1 MPSGSIKTNWSK
13 ISQALNDLQNNR
25 RLDYPKTKSVVEF
38 YDFTKSKGLDCDNL
52 KTKLGQ
58 CSKYNQML
66 KKFEND
72 NASLTSK
79 EIEELRKHLETS
91 NLWGGISSKASTGF
105 ANYKKAADAYNKTL
119 NGLTA
124 PLQQALKNMVD
135 SNNNNATVFQIL
147 MIDKLVTNLKDF
159 PADKR
164 KNFIA
169 ERDRLKRQLSGYNAD
184 HTEKSNKLLNEGVF
198 GTIAYLVKQ
207 IVADTKGAAHKL
219 EALDATVVMTSNLIE
234 FRTHKGL
241 KEAPYF
247 HQGTD
252 FSAWGHEGI
261 LYCPKTFPTKNGD
274 MLEADEIFVL
284 NVEGEKPDPA
294 DNYLTIAMVN
304 HKKGIVF
311 STYHHAFTISVK
323 EKDKI
328 KPGHVLGNYW
338 KYQKD
343 IPINLRKE
351 IGYAKRPNA
360 DKPRLTG
367 SSSSGDYIIYQKS
380 TNQFYAKK
388 NGNPHYYLLEQN
400 GLTTE
405 NIDGKALKFRNEHF
419 HVERRFVSKQ
429 KYLTEYLGASEALSL
444 QNATLSQS
452 SLTKH
457 FNNHTNIKKVALN
470 SSFGDLIPASALLDT
485 GSIDSKILLDE
496 LVNLRGDN
504 PQEAALTKAYSQKV
518 TTEELP
524 KIIAAAEDSM
534 IRDYTMLL
542 MFEKIVKLGC
552 ELQGYTKGKDN
563 CNLSQLQR
571 NITDAKQVITNK
583 KFKKYQ

>member
-1 MPSGSIKTNWSK
+1 
-13 ISQALNDLQNNR
+13 
-25 RLDYPKTKSVVEF
+25 
-38 YDFTKSKGLDCDNL
+38 
-52 KTKLGQ
+52 
-58 CSKYNQML
+58 
-66 KKFEND
+66 
-72 NASLTSK
+72 
-79 EIEELRKHLETS
+79 
-91 NLWGGISSKASTGF
+91 
-105 ANYKKAADAYNKTL
+105 KAADAYNKTL

-135 SNNNNATVFQIL
+135 TNNNNATSFQIL
-147 MIDKLVTNLKDF
+147 MIDKMVENLKDF

-164 KNFIA
+164 KKFIA

-323 EKDKI
+323 AGDKI

-338 KYQKD
+338 KYKKKLAIDSLTQ
-343 IPINLRKE
+343 

-360 DKPRLTG
+360 DKPSLTG
-367 SSSSGDYIIYQKS
+367 SSSSGDYIIYQKQHTS
-380 TNQFYAKK
+380 KFYAKK
-388 NGNPHYYLLEQN
+388 NGNPHYYLLKQDS
-400 GLTTE
+400 LTTA

-457 FNNHTNIKKVALN
+457 FGKHAQIKKLVLN

-496 LVNLRGDN
+496 LKKLRGDN
-504 PQEAALTKAYSQKV
+504 PHKAALEKAYSQKV
-518 TTEELP
+518 DTDALA

-534 IRDYTMLL
+534 IRDYTTLL

-552 ELQGYTKGKDN
+552 ELQGYAKKADN